1 MSARVSSRPP
11 AARGNE
17 DPLVGRVL
25 GGKFTIEA
33 LIARGAMGK
42 VYRAN
47 QGSLGRTCAV
57 KVLTAPEGEG
67 ADGEFHQRFL
77 REASIGA
84 RLTHPN
90 TVTIFDY
97 GIDGDLYF
105 IAMELLEGR
114 TLARLIRE
122 EGALDEV
129 RATQIARQIC
139 RSLREAHTLGVVHR
153 DLKPA
158 NVFLVERREQEEG
171 DVVRVLDFGLVKRVE
186 ADPGDDLTAVGVFVG
201 SPKYMAP
208 EQIRGEH
215 VDARADIYA
224 LGTILYELLTGH
236 VPFERPKPV
245 DTLLAQ
251 VNAKVP
257 PLRDKKKD
265 LEVDPRI
272 EAMVMRCLEKSP
284 DDRYAS
290 MEELLGA
297 LKLSG
302 GAMTATMSLE
312 ALRASG
318 AYGTRSSR
326 PPAPLSISGEIPAAA
341 PRSHAPGPSIAPRPA
356 NRWLPLALGGIA
368 LASIAGVLVVRG
380 RDHRSSASTPVS
392 TVAAATA
399 TSNAAPP
406 VSAPPVASATIA
418 PATSASAAP
427 VPSAA
432 VDALVAIDS
441 EPTGARIRDLQRAIL
456 CDSTPCSVRVG
467 KDGVTVIVDA
477 KGHVDETV
485 RLYAGDAPRVVK
497 LTKTPTWQPP
507 RATSAPPATATT
519 PPRNNTPPPTIPTAI
534 Y

>member
-1 MSARVSSRPP
+1 MSARLSSRPP

-25 GGKFTIEA
+25 GGKFTIET

-67 ADGEFHQRFL
+67 AEGEFHQRFL

-97 GIDGDLYF
+97 GVDGDLYY

-114 TLARLIRE
+114 TLARSIRE
-122 EGALDEV
+122 DGPLDEA

-158 NVFLVERREQEEG
+158 NVFLVHRPEEG
-171 DVVRVLDFGLVKRVE
+171 DVVKVLDFGLVKRVE

-257 PLRDKKKD
+257 PMRDKRQE
-265 LEVDPRI
+265 LELDPRI
-272 EAMVMRCLEKSP
+272 EALVMRCLEKNP
-284 DDRYAS
+284 EDRFAS
-290 MEELLGA
+290 MEEVLAA

-326 PPAPLSISGEIPAAA
+326 PPPASLSISGEIPAAA

-356 NRWLPLALGGIA
+356 SRWLPLALGGIA
-368 LASIAGVLVVRG
+368 LASVAGVFVMRG
-380 RDHRSSASTPVS
+380 RDHGHPSPPPSPVS

-399 TSNAAPP
+399 AQVAAPAIVAMP
-406 VSAPPVASATIA
+406 SAQAT
-418 PATSASAAP
+418 TSAASSIGVTPAP
-427 VPSAA
+427 STV
-432 VDALVAIDS
+432 VDVLVSIDS
-441 EPTGARIRDLQRAIL
+441 APTGARIRDQQRAIL
-456 CDSTPCSVRVG
+456 CDSTPCSVHVG
-467 KDGVTVIVDA
+467 KDGLVVIVDA
-477 KGHVDETV
+477 KGHVDEAV
-485 RLYAGDAPRVVK
+485 KLSAGDAPRVVK

-507 RATSAPPATATT
+507 RTTSAPPPVAPP
-519 PPRNNTPPPTIPTAI
+519 PPRNNAPPPIPTAI